1 MRRGGPRYEVVA
13 SFDTETSNYTYAD
26 GTGDTRRCA
35 WCVLYTVEDL
45 RSCGIRKYVPGAG
58 ETRFFR
64 SADETL
70 AYFEELIAW
79 GRARSVVPVI
89 VGYNLMFDLQTLLFA
104 LNAAHPMRATA
115 QSTTNAYVVDVLAE
129 EGSRVPLLRFWD
141 TFHLEMRG
149 LSAMGET
156 AGVKKLTGDWDYD
169 LLRTPETPLTD
180 EELGYAAHDV
190 RIIPAYLRY
199 LLEANAWMSASDL
212 ASQVM
217 TKTSIVRTFSKRE
230 IGGLS
235 YETRK
240 GNRVTLLSSFLQL
253 CNEEFWVDYDQYAL
267 QRACFRGGFT
277 FTAANF
283 ASQVVARVHSLD
295 ETSAHH
301 FLINGRQLPVGFRRV
316 SAKALQSVCNSIVGT
331 PLASVLA
338 SYDHPWLYGI
348 HARVRF
354 TGLRLREGSGFE
366 RWGIALVPQ
375 GKFALYE
382 APRTLD
388 SVPDSPRNET
398 AETDVKVSG
407 YRDTA
412 TNPTFAYSKLVSAD
426 VCELHVSEVELYAI
440 SRVYAW
446 DAMEAVAGEVAVS
459 WIVPPDYVTLQS
471 NVLFAQKQGMKALLK
486 SYREGKPFE
495 GEIDPRIPEA
505 IRAECMSGFASMDFL
520 ESYYQSTVKGMFN
533 GIYGVQAQNVMRP
546 DYKVEDGELVI
557 DDETRVTRENFHE
570 REPKR
575 KKVLYTYGLRIVGG
589 SRLQLV
595 LAIEML
601 WEAFGDSVRVVG
613 GDTDS
618 LKVSCDE
625 GVTAEMLM
633 DALEPLHDATRRAIA
648 RTQRR
653 VRECFPEYVA
663 DLEGVGEFEIENA
676 VPYDQHVEL
685 WNKARVTWDG
695 ERAHVTCA
703 GLSRP
708 RGEYTIEDAIG
719 DCVSAGMGFGEAVN
733 LCLGYNTFVGNS
745 VSHALERTR
754 PRASDRVR
762 LKVADYTG
770 AEREIDLPE
779 AICLYGAPRNVADT
793 TKRSNLCNVRY
804 LRAHGISVDTSEK
817 MVQCK
822 HVNGE
827 QMLMV
832 ERIGENGWERVI

>member
-1 MRRGGPRYEVVA
+1 MRRKGPRYEVVA
-13 SFDTETSNYTYAD
+13 SFDTETSNYSYTDAE
-26 GTGDTRRCA
+26 GDKRRAA
-35 WCVLYTVEDL
+35 WCVLYTFEDL

-58 ETRFFR
+58 DMHFLRHVHE
-64 SADETL
+64 AI
-70 AYFEELIAW
+70 AYLEELATW
-79 GRARSVVPVI
+79 GRERSVVPV
-89 VGYNLMFDLQTLLFA
+89 VAGYNLMFDLQTLLFA

-115 QSTTNAYVVDVLAE
+115 QSSTNAYVVDVLE
-129 EGSRVPLLRFWD
+129 DEDSKIPLLRFWD

-149 LSAMGET
+149 LLAMGET
-156 AGVKKLTGDWDYD
+156 AGVEKLVGDWDYD
-169 LLRTPETPLTD
+169 LLRTPETPLTP
-180 EELGYAAHDV
+180 EELEYAAHDV
-190 RIIPAYLRY
+190 HIIPAYLRY
-199 LLEANAWMSASDL
+199 LLEANAWMSAADL

-230 IGGLS
+230 IGNLS
-235 YETRK
+235 YETQR
-240 GNRVTLLSSFLQL
+240 GRRVTLLSSFLQL
-253 CNEEFWVDYDQYAL
+253 CSEEFWEDFDQYAL

-277 FTAANF
+277 FTAGAF
-283 ASQVVARVHSLD
+283 ASQVVRRVFSLD

-301 FLINGRQLPVGFRRV
+301 FLINGRQIPVGFRHVPR
-316 SAKALQSVCNSIVGT
+316 AALQAVCESIVDT
-331 PLASVLA
+331 TSESCLHC
-338 SYDHPWLYGI
+338 YDHPWIYGI

-354 TGLRLREGSGFE
+354 VNLRLREGSGFE

-382 APRTLD
+382 ASRVYD
-388 SVPDSPRNET
+388 SVPDSPRNEA
-398 AETDVKVSG
+398 AETDVKASG
-407 YRDTA
+407 YRDA
-412 TNPTFAYSKLVSAD
+412 AVNPTFAFSKLVRAD
-426 VCELHVSEVELYAI
+426 SCELHVSEVELYAI

-459 WIVPPDYVTLQS
+459 WITPPDYVTLQS

-486 SYREGKPFE
+486 SYREGEPFASD
-495 GEIDPRIPEA
+495 IDPRIPEA
-505 IRAECMSGFASMDFL
+505 IRAECMAGLASRDFL

-546 DYKVEDGELVI
+546 DYKIELGELEI
-557 DDETRVTRENFHE
+557 DDDTRVTRENFRE

-575 KKVLYTYGLRIVGG
+575 KKVLYSYGLRIVGG

-595 LAIEML
+595 LAIELL
-601 WEAFGDSVRVVG
+601 WEAFGDRVRVVG

-625 GVTAEMLM
+625 DVTAQMLV
-633 DALEPLHDATRRAIA
+633 DALEPLHDATRRAIE

-653 VRECFPEYVA
+653 VRECFPEYAVE
-663 DLEGVGEFEIENA
+663 LEGVGEFEVENA
-676 VPYDQHVEL
+676 TPYEEHVEL

-695 ERAHVTCA
+695 KRAHVTCA

-719 DCVSAGMGFGEAVN
+719 DCVKRGMAFGEAVN
-733 LCLGYNTFVGNS
+733 LCLGYNTFVDNS

-754 PRASDRVR
+754 PHAADRVR
-762 LKVADYTG
+762 LRVTDCTG
-770 AEREIDLPE
+770 EEREVDLPE
-779 AICLYGAPRNVADT
+779 AICLYGAPRNIADT

-804 LRAHGISVDTSEK
+804 LRDHGVSVDTAEK

-822 HVNGE
+822 CVNGV
-827 QMLMV
+827 QTLSV
-832 ERIGENGWERVI
+832 ERIGENGWERLV

>member
-13 SFDTETSNYTYAD
+13 SFDTETSNHSYTD
-26 GTGDTRRCA
+26 DTGDLRRCA
-35 WCVLYTVEDL
+35 WCVLYTFEDL

-58 ETRFFR
+58 DTRFFR
-64 SADETL
+64 HDHEAI
-70 AYFEELIAW
+70 AFIEELVAW
-79 GRARSVVPVI
+79 GRDRGVVPV
-89 VGYNLMFDLQTLLFA
+89 VAGYNLMFDLQTLLFA

-115 QSTTNAYVVDVLAE
+115 QSSTNAYVVDILAE
-129 EGSRVPLLRFWD
+129 EDSKVPLLRFWD

-156 AGVKKLTGDWDYD
+156 AGVRKLTGDWDYD

-180 EELGYAAHDV
+180 DELGYAAHDV
-190 RIIPAYLRY
+190 HIIPAYLRY
-199 LLEANAWMSASDL
+199 LLEANAWMSATDL

-235 YETRK
+235 YETQR
-240 GNRVTLLSSFLQL
+240 GRRVTLLSSFLQL
-253 CNEEFWVDYDQYAL
+253 CSEEFWEDFDQYAL
-267 QRACFRGGFT
+267 QHTCFRGGFT
-277 FTAANF
+277 FTAGAF
-283 ASQVVARVHSLD
+283 ASQVVRRVFSMD

-301 FLINGRQLPVGFRRV
+301 FLINGRQIPVGFRRV
-316 SAKALQSVCNSIVGT
+316 RPDALQSVCESIVGT
-331 PLASVLA
+331 PLGSVLD
-338 SYDHPWLYGI
+338 SYDHPWLYGL
-348 HARVRF
+348 HAHVRF
-354 TGLRLREGSGFE
+354 TNMRLREGSGFE

-382 APRTLD
+382 ANDARNPRGD
-388 SVPDSPRNET
+388 A
-398 AETDVKVSG
+398 AEEGVKVSG
-407 YRDTA
+407 YRDA
-412 TNPTFAYSKLVSAD
+412 AENPVFAFSKLVSAD
-426 VCELHVSEVELYAI
+426 SCELHVSEVELYAI

-446 DAMEAVAGEVAVS
+446 DEMEALMGEVAVS
-459 WIVPPDYVTLQS
+459 WVVPPDYVTLQS

-486 SYREGKPFE
+486 SYREGEPFE

-505 IRAECMSGFASMDFL
+505 IRAECMAGLASRDFL

-546 DYKVEDGELVI
+546 DYKVEQGELAI
-557 DDETRVTRENFHE
+557 DDDTRVTRENFEE
-570 REPKR
+570 RVPKR
-575 KKVLYTYGLRIVGG
+575 KKVLYSYGLRIVGG

-595 LAIEML
+595 LAIELL
-601 WEAFGDSVRVVG
+601 WEAFGDRVRVVG

-625 GVTAEMLM
+625 GVTSDMLV
-633 DALEPLHDATRRAIA
+633 DVLEPLHDATRRAIE

-653 VRECFPEYVA
+653 VRECFPDYAVG
-663 DLEGVGEFEIENA
+663 LEGVGEFEVENA

-695 ERAHVTCA
+695 SRAHVTCA

-719 DCVSAGMGFGEAVN
+719 DCVRAGMGFGEAVN
-733 LCLGYNTFVGNS
+733 LCLGYNTFVDNS

-754 PRASDRVR
+754 PHASDRVH
-762 LKVADYTG
+762 LTVVDHTG

-779 AICLYGAPRNVADT
+779 AICLYGAPRNIADT

-804 LRAHGISVDTSEK
+804 LRSHGLSVDTAEK

-822 HVNGE
+822 CVNGV
-827 QMLMV
+827 QTLTV

>member
-13 SFDTETSNYTYAD
+13 SFDTETSNYSYTD
-26 GTGDTRRCA
+26 EEGDTRRCA
-35 WCVLYTVEDL
+35 WCVLYTFEDL

-58 ETRFFR
+58 ETHFFR
-64 SADETL
+64 HDHEAIS
-70 AYFEELIAW
+70 FIEELATW
-79 GRARSVVPVI
+79 GRERGVVPV
-89 VGYNLMFDLQTLLFA
+89 VAGYNLMFDLQTLLFA

-115 QSTTNAYVVDVLAE
+115 QSSTNAYVVDLLAE
-129 EGSRVPLLRFWD
+129 EDSKIPLLRFWD

-169 LLRTPETPLTD
+169 LLRAPDTPLTD

-190 RIIPAYLRY
+190 HIIPAYLRY
-199 LLEANAWMSASDL
+199 LLEANAWMSAADL

-235 YETRK
+235 YETEVGR
-240 GNRVTLLSSFLQL
+240 RVTLLSSFLQL
-253 CNEEFWVDYDQYAL
+253 CSAEFWGDFDQYAL

-277 FTAANF
+277 FTAGAF
-283 ASQVVARVHSLD
+283 ASQLVRRVFSLD

-301 FLINGRQLPVGFRRV
+301 FLINGRQIPVGFQRV
-316 SAKALQSVCNSIVGT
+316 SGEALQAVCDSIVGT
-331 PLASVLA
+331 TRESCLYC
-338 SYDHPWLYGI
+338 YDHPWIYGI

-354 TGLRLREGSGFE
+354 ANLRLREGSGFE

-382 APRTLD
+382 APRVLD

-398 AETDVKVSG
+398 AEADVKASG

-412 TNPTFAYSKLVSAD
+412 INPTFAFSKLVSAD
-426 VCELHVSEVELYAI
+426 SCELHVSEAELYAI

-446 DAMEAVAGEVAVS
+446 DRMEAVSGEVAVK
-459 WIVPPDYVTLQS
+459 WITPPDYVTLQS

-486 SYREGKPFE
+486 SYREGEPFE

-505 IRAECMSGFASMDFL
+505 IRAECMAGLASRDFL

-546 DYKVEDGELVI
+546 DYKIESGELAI
-557 DDETRVTRENFHE
+557 DDDTRVTRENFNE

-575 KKVLYTYGLRIVGG
+575 KKVLYSYGLRIVGG

-595 LAIEML
+595 LAIELL
-601 WEAFGDSVRVVG
+601 WETFGDRVRVVG

-625 GVTAEMLM
+625 A
-633 DALEPLHDATRRAIA
+633 PLHDATRRAIE

-653 VRECFPEYVA
+653 VRECFPEYAVG
-663 DLEGVGEFEIENA
+663 LEGVGEFEVENA
-676 VPYDQHVEL
+676 VPYPEHVEL

-695 ERAHVTCA
+695 RRAHVTCA

-719 DCVSAGMGFGEAVN
+719 DCVAKGMDFGAAVN
-733 LCLGYNTFVGNS
+733 LCLGYNTFVDNS

-754 PRASDRVR
+754 PHAADRVR
-762 LKVADYTG
+762 LRVTDHTG
-770 AEREIDLPE
+770 EERVIDLPE

-804 LRAHGISVDTSEK
+804 LRSQGLDVDTSEK

-822 HVNGE
+822 CVNGV
-827 QMLMV
+827 QTLSV

>member
-13 SFDTETSNYTYAD
+13 SFDTETSNYTYTDAE
-26 GTGDTRRCA
+26 GDTRRCA
-35 WCVLYTVEDL
+35 WCVLYTFEDL

-64 SADETL
+64 HDHEAI
-70 AYFEELIAW
+70 AFIEELAAW
-79 GRARSVVPVI
+79 GRERGVVPV
-89 VGYNLMFDLQTLLFA
+89 VAGYNLMFDLQTLLFA
-104 LNAAHPMRATA
+104 LNAVHPMRATA
-115 QSTTNAYVVDVLAE
+115 QSSTNAYVVDLLAE
-129 EGSRVPLLRFWD
+129 EDSKIPLLRFWD

-169 LLRTPETPLTD
+169 LLRTPDTPLTD

-190 RIIPAYLRY
+190 HIIPAYLRY
-199 LLEANAWMSASDL
+199 LLEANAWMSATDL

-235 YETRK
+235 YETKAGR
-240 GNRVTLLSSFLQL
+240 RVTLLSSFLQL
-253 CNEEFWVDYDQYAL
+253 CSTEFWADFDQYAL

-277 FTAANF
+277 FTAGVF
-283 ASQVVARVHSLD
+283 ASQVVRRVFSLD

-301 FLINGRQLPVGFRRV
+301 FLINGRQIPVGFQRV
-316 SAKALQSVCNSIVGT
+316 SGEALQAVCESIVGT
-331 PLASVLA
+331 TRESCLYC
-338 SYDHPWLYGI
+338 YDHPWIYGI

-354 TGLRLREGSGFE
+354 VNLRLREGSGFE

-375 GKFALYE
+375 GKFALYQ
-382 APRTLD
+382 APRVLD

-398 AETDVKVSG
+398 AEVDVKASG

-412 TNPTFAYSKLVSAD
+412 INPTFAFSKLVSAD
-426 VCELHVSEVELYAI
+426 SCELHVSEAELYAI
-440 SRVYAW
+440 SRVYSW
-446 DAMEAVAGEVAVS
+446 DRMEAVSGEAAVK
-459 WIVPPDYVTLQS
+459 WVTPPDYVTLQS

-486 SYREGKPFE
+486 SYREGELFE

-505 IRAECMSGFASMDFL
+505 IRAECMAGLASRDFL
-520 ESYYQSTVKGMFN
+520 ESYYQSTLKGMFN

-546 DYKVEDGELVI
+546 DYKIELGELEI
-557 DDETRVTRENFHE
+557 DDDTRVTRENFRE

-575 KKVLYTYGLRIVGG
+575 KKVLYSYGLRIVGG

-595 LAIEML
+595 LAIELL
-601 WEAFGDSVRVVG
+601 WEALGDRVRVVG

-625 GVTAEMLM
+625 GVTAQMLM
-633 DALEPLHDATRRAIA
+633 DALEPLHDATRRAIE

-653 VRECFPEYVA
+653 VRECFPEYAVG
-663 DLEGVGEFEIENA
+663 LEGVGEFEVENA
-676 VPYDQHVEL
+676 VPYPEHVEL

-695 ERAHVTCA
+695 RRAHVTCA

-719 DCVSAGMGFGEAVN
+719 DCVRAGMGFGAAVN
-733 LCLGYNTFVGNS
+733 LCLGYNTFVDNS

-754 PRASDRVR
+754 PRAADRVR
-762 LKVADYTG
+762 LRVTDCAG
-770 AEREIDLPE
+770 EEREIDLPE

-804 LRAHGISVDTSEK
+804 LRSQGLDVDTSEK

-822 HVNGE
+822 CVNGV
-827 QMLMV
+827 QTLSV

>member
-1 MRRGGPRYEVVA
+1 MRRGGPRFEVVA
-13 SFDTETSNYTYAD
+13 SFDTETSNHSYVDSHGETQ
-26 GTGDTRRCA
+26 RCA
-35 WCVLYTVEDL
+35 WCVLYTIEDL
-45 RSCGIRKYVPGAG
+45 RSCGIRRYTPGAG
-58 ETRFFR
+58 ETHFFR
-64 SADETL
+64 HDHEAL
-70 AYFEELIAW
+70 AFFEELVEW
-79 GRARSVVPVI
+79 GRERGVVPV
-89 VGYNLMFDLQTLLFA
+89 VAGYNLMFDLQTLLFA

-115 QSTTNAYVVDVLAE
+115 QSSTNAYVVDLLAE
-129 EGSRVPLLRFWD
+129 EDSKIPLLRFWD

-169 LLRTPETPLTD
+169 LLRTPETPLTP
-180 EELGYAAHDV
+180 EELAYAAHDV
-190 RIIPAYLRY
+190 HIIPAYLRY
-199 LLEANAWMSASDL
+199 LLEANAWMSAADL
-212 ASQVM
+212 ACQVM

-230 IGGLS
+230 IGGLT
-235 YETRK
+235 YETQR

-253 CNEEFWVDYDQYAL
+253 CSAEFWGDFDQYAL

-277 FTAANF
+277 FTAANY
-283 ASQVVARVHSLD
+283 ASQVVERVFSLD

-301 FLINGRQLPVGFRRV
+301 FLINGRQIPVGFRRV
-316 SAKALQSVCNSIVGT
+316 PSEALQAVCESIVGT
-331 PLASVLA
+331 PLDSVLA
-338 SYDHPWLYGI
+338 AYDHPWLHGV

-354 TGLRLREGSGFE
+354 TRLRLREGSGFE
-366 RWGIALVPQ
+366 RWGIALIPQ

-398 AETDVKVSG
+398 AEADVKSAG
-407 YRDTA
+407 YRDAA
-412 TNPTFAYSKLVSAD
+412 TNPVFAFSKLVSAGA
-426 VCELHVSEVELYAI
+426 CELHVSEVELYAI
-440 SRVYAW
+440 SRVYEW
-446 DAMEAVAGEVAVS
+446 DSMEALEGEAAVS

-486 SYREGKPFE
+486 GYEEGVPYE

-505 IRAECMSGFASMDFL
+505 IRAECMTGLASRDFL

-546 DYKVEDGELVI
+546 DYKIEHGELEI
-557 DDETRVTRENFHE
+557 DDDTRVTRENFHE

-575 KKVLYTYGLRIVGG
+575 KKVLYSYGLRIVGG

-595 LAIEML
+595 LAIELL
-601 WEAFGDSVRVVG
+601 WGAFGDRVRVVG

-625 GVTAEMLM
+625 GVTAQMLM
-633 DALEPLHDATRRAIA
+633 DALEPLHDATRRAIG

-653 VRECFPEYVA
+653 VRECFPEYVVV
-663 DLEGVGEFEIENA
+663 LEGVGEFEAENE
-676 VPYDQHVEL
+676 VPYPLHVEL

-695 ERAHVTCA
+695 NRAHVTCA

-719 DCVSAGMGFGEAVN
+719 GCVAKGMGFGEAVS
-733 LCLGYNTFVGNS
+733 LCLGYNTLVDES

-754 PRASDRVR
+754 PRAADRVR
-762 LKVADYTG
+762 LTVTDYKG
-770 AEREIDLPE
+770 EERDIDLPA

-804 LRAHGISVDTSEK
+804 LRARGLCVDTAEK

-822 HVNGE
+822 SVNGV
-827 QMLMV
+827 QTLVV
-832 ERIGENGWERVI
+832 ERIGESGWERVI

>member
-1 MRRGGPRYEVVA
+1 MRRQGPRYEVVA
-13 SFDTETSNYTYAD
+13 SYDTETSNHSYVDAA
-26 GTGDTRRCA
+26 GDTHRCA
-35 WCVLYTVEDL
+35 WCVLYTFEDL
-45 RSCGIRKYVPGAG
+45 RSCGIRRYVPGAG
-58 ETRFFR
+58 ETRFLRHDHEAIAFI
-64 SADETL
+64 
-70 AYFEELIAW
+70 EELVEW
-79 GRARSVVPVI
+79 GRERGVVPV
-89 VGYNLMFDLQTLLFA
+89 VAGYNLMFDLQTLLFA

-115 QSTTNAYVVDVLAE
+115 QSSTNAYVVDLLAE
-129 EGSRVPLLRFWD
+129 EDSRVPLLRFWD

-156 AGVKKLTGDWDYD
+156 SGVKKLTGDWDYD
-169 LLRTPETPLTD
+169 LLRAPETPLTD

-190 RIIPAYLRY
+190 HIIPAYLRY
-199 LLEANAWMSASDL
+199 LLEANAWMSATDL
-212 ASQVM
+212 ACQVM
-217 TKTSIVRTFSKRE
+217 TKTSIVRTYSKRE

-235 YETRK
+235 YETKK
-240 GNRVTLLSSFLQL
+240 GRRVTLLASFLQL
-253 CNEEFWVDYDQYAL
+253 CAEEFWEDFDQYAL

-277 FTAANF
+277 FTAGRF
-283 ASQVVARVHSLD
+283 ASQVVHRVFSLD

-301 FLINGRQLPVGFRRV
+301 FLINGRQIPVGFRSVRTE
-316 SAKALQSVCNSIVGT
+316 ALQAVCESIVDT
-331 PLASVLA
+331 PLESVLEC
-338 SYDHPWLYGI
+338 YDRPWLYGV

-354 TGLRLREGSGFE
+354 SNLRLREGSGFE

-375 GKFALYE
+375 GKFALHE
-382 APRTLD
+382 ATDATNPRGD
-388 SVPDSPRNET
+388 A
-398 AETDVKVSG
+398 AEEDVKASG
-407 YRDTA
+407 YLDVAR
-412 TNPTFAYSKLVSAD
+412 NPTFAFSKLVSAD
-426 VCELHVSEVELYAI
+426 ECELHVSEVELYAI

-446 DAMEAVAGEVAVS
+446 DSMEAVAGEVSVS

-486 SYREGKPFE
+486 KYREGEPFT

-505 IRAECMSGFASMDFL
+505 IRAECMAGLASRDFL

-546 DYKVEDGELVI
+546 DYKVENGDLEV

-570 REPKR
+570 REPRR

-601 WEAFGDSVRVVG
+601 WEAFGDLVRVVG

-625 GVTAEMLM
+625 GVRARDLL
-633 DALEPLHDATRRAIA
+633 DALETLHEATRAA
-648 RTQRR
+648 LNRTQRR
-653 VRECFPEYVA
+653 VRECFPDYVA
-663 DLEGVGEFEIENA
+663 DLTGVGEFEAENA
-676 VPYDQHVEL
+676 TPYPLHVEL

-719 DCVSAGMGFGEAVN
+719 ECVARGLDFGEAVN
-733 LCLGYNTFVGNS
+733 LCLGYNTYVANS

-754 PRASDRVR
+754 PRAADRVR
-762 LKVADYTG
+762 LTVTDHMGET
-770 AEREIDLPE
+770 REIDLPE

-804 LRAHGISVDTSEK
+804 LRAHGIRVDTSEK
-817 MVQCK
+817 LVQCK
-822 HVNGE
+822 CVNGV
-827 QMLMV
+827 QTLMV
-832 ERIGENGWERVI
+832 ERIGESGWERVI

>member
-13 SFDTETSNYTYAD
+13 SFDTETSNYSYTDAE
-26 GTGDTRRCA
+26 GDTRRCA
-35 WCVLYTVEDL
+35 WCVLYTFEDL

-58 ETRFFR
+58 ETHFFR
-64 SADETL
+64 YDHEAIS
-70 AYFEELIAW
+70 FIEELAEW
-79 GRARSVVPVI
+79 GRERGVVPV
-89 VGYNLMFDLQTLLFA
+89 VAGYNLMFDLQTLLFA

-115 QSTTNAYVVDVLAE
+115 QSSTNAYVVDLLVE
-129 EGSRVPLLRFWD
+129 EDSKIPLLRFWD

-190 RIIPAYLRY
+190 HIIPAYLRY
-199 LLEANAWMSASDL
+199 LLEANAWMSATDL

-235 YETRK
+235 YETEGGR
-240 GNRVTLLSSFLQL
+240 RVTLLSSFFQL
-253 CNEEFWVDYDQYAL
+253 CSAEFWGDFDQYAL

-277 FTAANF
+277 FTAGAF
-283 ASQVVARVHSLD
+283 ASQLMRRVFSLD

-301 FLINGRQLPVGFRRV
+301 FLINGRQIPVGFQRV
-316 SAKALQSVCNSIVGT
+316 RGDALQAVCESIVGT
-331 PLASVLA
+331 TRDSCLYC
-338 SYDHPWLYGI
+338 YDHPWIYGI

-354 TGLRLREGSGFE
+354 VNLRLREGSGFE

-382 APRTLD
+382 APRVLD

-398 AETDVKVSG
+398 AEVDVKLSG

-412 TNPTFAYSKLVSAD
+412 INPTFAFSKLVSAES
-426 VCELHVSEVELYAI
+426 CELHVSEVELYAI
-440 SRVYAW
+440 SRVYSW
-446 DAMEAVAGEVAVS
+446 DRMEAVAGEVAVK
-459 WIVPPDYVTLQS
+459 WVTPPDYVTLQS

-486 SYREGKPFE
+486 SYHEGDPFE

-505 IRAECMSGFASMDFL
+505 IRAECMAGLASRYFL

-546 DYKVEDGELVI
+546 DYKIESGELAI
-557 DDETRVTRENFHE
+557 DDDTRVTRENFRE

-575 KKVLYTYGLRIVGG
+575 KKVLYSYGLRIVGG

-595 LAIEML
+595 LAIELL
-601 WEAFGDSVRVVG
+601 WETFGDSVRVVG

-625 GVTAEMLM
+625 GVTAQMLI
-633 DALEPLHDATRRAIA
+633 DALEPLHDATRRAIE

-653 VRECFPEYVA
+653 VRECFPEYTVE
-663 DLEGVGEFEIENA
+663 LEGVGEFEAENA
-676 VPYDQHVEL
+676 EPYPLHVEL

-695 ERAHVTCA
+695 RSAHVTCA

-719 DCVSAGMGFGEAVN
+719 ECVAKGMGFGEAVN
-733 LCLGYNTFVGNS
+733 LCLGYNTFVDNS

-754 PRASDRVR
+754 PHAADRVR
-762 LKVADYTG
+762 LRVTDHTG
-770 AEREIDLPE
+770 EEREIDLPE

-804 LRAHGISVDTSEK
+804 LRSQGLDVDTSEK

-822 HVNGE
+822 CVNGV
-827 QMLMV
+827 QTLSV
-832 ERIGENGWERVI
+832 ERIGENGWERVL

>member
-1 MRRGGPRYEVVA
+1 MRRHGPRCEVVA
-13 SFDTETSNYTYAD
+13 SFDTETSNYTYTD
-26 GTGDTRRCA
+26 ESGDTHRCA
-35 WCVLYTVEDL
+35 WCVLYTFEDL

-58 ETRFFR
+58 ETHFFR
-64 SADETL
+64 HDHEAIS
-70 AYFEELIAW
+70 FIEELIEW
-79 GRARSVVPVI
+79 GRERGVVPV
-89 VGYNLMFDLQTLLFA
+89 VAGYNLMFDLQTLLFA

-115 QSTTNAYVVDVLAE
+115 QSSTNAYVVDLLAE
-129 EGSRVPLLRFWD
+129 EDSKIPILRLWD
-141 TFHLEMRG
+141 TFHLEMGG
-149 LSAMGET
+149 LAAMGET

-169 LLRTPETPLTD
+169 LLRTPDTPLTD
-180 EELGYAAHDV
+180 DELGYAAHDTH
-190 RIIPAYLRY
+190 IIPAYLRY
-199 LLEANAWMSASDL
+199 LLEANAWMSATDL

-235 YETRK
+235 YETEK
-240 GNRVTLLSSFLQL
+240 GRRVTLLSSFLQL
-253 CNEEFWVDYDQYAL
+253 CAQEFWEDFDQYAL

-277 FTAANF
+277 FTAARF
-283 ASQVVARVHSLD
+283 ASRVVRRVYSLD

-301 FLINGRQLPVGFRRV
+301 FLINGRQVPVGFRRV
-316 SAKALQSVCNSIVGT
+316 TPEALQSVCDSIVST
-331 PLASVLA
+331 PLESLLEC
-338 SYDHPWLYGI
+338 YDHPWLYGV

-354 TGLRLREGSGFE
+354 RNLRLREGSGFE

-375 GKFALYE
+375 GKFALHE
-382 APRTLD
+382 ATDATNPRGD
-388 SVPDSPRNET
+388 A
-398 AETDVKVSG
+398 AEEDVKASG
-407 YRDTA
+407 YLDVAR
-412 TNPTFAYSKLVSAD
+412 NPTFAFSKLVSAD
-426 VCELHVSEVELYAI
+426 TCELHVSEVELHAI

-446 DAMEAVAGEVAVS
+446 DEMEAVSGEVAVS
-459 WIVPPDYVTLQS
+459 WVTPPDYVTLQS

-486 SYREGKPFE
+486 TYREGERFE

-505 IRAECMSGFASMDFL
+505 IRAECMAGLASRDFL

-546 DYKVEDGELVI
+546 DYKVENGDLEV
-557 DDETRVTRENFHE
+557 DDETRVTRDNFHE

-575 KKVLYTYGLRIVGG
+575 KKVLYSYGLRIVGG

-595 LAIEML
+595 LAIELL
-601 WEAFGDSVRVVG
+601 WETFGDRVRVVG

-625 GVTAEMLM
+625 GVTAQMLV
-633 DALEPLHDATRRAIA
+633 DALEPLHEATRRAIA

-653 VRECFPEYVA
+653 VREGFPEYAV
-663 DLEGVGEFEIENA
+663 DLEGVGEFEVENEE
-676 VPYDQHVEL
+676 PYPVHVEL

-695 ERAHVTCA
+695 HRAHVTCA

-719 DCVSAGMGFGEAVN
+719 DCVRAGMGFGEAVN
-733 LCLGYNTFVGNS
+733 LCLGYNTYVDNS

-754 PRASDRVR
+754 PRAADRVR
-762 LKVADYTG
+762 LTVTDHLGEA
-770 AEREIDLPE
+770 REIDLPE

-804 LRAHGISVDTSEK
+804 LRSQGFDVDTAEK

-822 HVNGE
+822 CVNGV
-827 QMLMV
+827 QTLSV
-832 ERIGENGWERVI
+832 ERIGESGWERVI

>member
-1 MRRGGPRYEVVA
+1 MRRQGPRYEVVA
-13 SFDTETSNYTYAD
+13 SYDTETSNYSCVDAA
-26 GTGDTRRCA
+26 GDAHRCA
-35 WCVLYTVEDL
+35 WCVLYTFEDL
-45 RSCGIRKYVPGAG
+45 RSCGVRRYAPGAG

-64 SADETL
+64 HDHEAI
-70 AYFEELIAW
+70 AFVEELVEW
-79 GRARSVVPVI
+79 GRERGVVPV
-89 VGYNLMFDLQTLLFA
+89 VAGYNLMFDLQTLLFA

-115 QSTTNAYVVDVLAE
+115 QSSTNAYVVDLLAE
-129 EGSRVPLLRFWD
+129 EDSKVPLLRFWD

-149 LSAMGET
+149 LAAMGET

-190 RIIPAYLRY
+190 HIIPAYLRH
-199 LLEANAWMSASDL
+199 LLEANAWMSATDL
-212 ASQVM
+212 ACQVM

-235 YETRK
+235 YETEGGR
-240 GNRVTLLSSFLQL
+240 RVTLLSSFLQL
-253 CNEEFWVDYDQYAL
+253 CAQEFWGDFDQYAL

-277 FTAANF
+277 FTAGRF
-283 ASQVVARVHSLD
+283 ASRVVRRVHSLD

-301 FLINGRQLPVGFRRV
+301 FLINGRQIPVGFRRA
-316 SAKALQSVCNSIVGT
+316 SREALQAVCESIAST
-331 PLASVLA
+331 PLESALM

-354 TGLRLREGSGFE
+354 SNLRLREGSGFE

-375 GKFALYE
+375 GKFALHE
-382 APRTLD
+382 ATDATNPRGD
-388 SVPDSPRNET
+388 A
-398 AETDVKVSG
+398 AEEDVKASG

-412 TNPTFAYSKLVSAD
+412 TNPVFAYSKLMSAD
-426 VCELHVSEVELYAI
+426 ACELHVSEAELYAI

-446 DAMEAVAGEVAVS
+446 DEMEALEGEVAVS

-486 SYREGKPFE
+486 TYREGEPFA

-505 IRAECMSGFASMDFL
+505 IRAECMAGLASRDFL

-546 DYKVEDGELVI
+546 DYKVELGELEI
-557 DDETRVTRENFHE
+557 DDDTRVTRENFHE

-595 LAIEML
+595 LAIELL
-601 WEAFGDSVRVVG
+601 WEAFGDHVRVVG

-625 GVTAEMLM
+625 GVTAHMLI

-653 VRECFPEYVA
+653 VRECFPDYSVS
-663 DLEGVGEFEIENA
+663 LEGVGEFEVENA
-676 VPYDQHVEL
+676 EPYPEHVEL

-719 DCVSAGMGFGEAVN
+719 ECVARGMGFGEAVS
-733 LCLGYNTFVGNS
+733 LCLGYNTFVDNS

-754 PRASDRVR
+754 PRAADRVR
-762 LKVADYTG
+762 LRVTDHLG
-770 AEREIDLPE
+770 DGHDIDLPE

-804 LRAHGISVDTSEK
+804 LRSQGLDVDVSEK

-822 HVNGE
+822 RVNGV

>member
-1 MRRGGPRYEVVA
+1 MRRQGSRYEVVA
-13 SFDTETSNYTYAD
+13 SFDTETSNYSYTD
-26 GTGDTRRCA
+26 SSGDTHRCA
-35 WCVLYTVEDL
+35 WCVLYIFEDL
-45 RSCGIRKYVPGAG
+45 RSCGIRKYVPGTG
-58 ETRFFR
+58 ETRFLRHDYESISFI
-64 SADETL
+64 
-70 AYFEELIAW
+70 EELIAW
-79 GRARSVVPVI
+79 GRERGVVPV
-89 VGYNLMFDLQTLLFA
+89 VAGYNLMFDLQTLLFA

-115 QSTTNAYVVDVLAE
+115 QSSTNAYVVDLLAE
-129 EGSRVPLLRFWD
+129 EDSKIPLLRFWD

-169 LLRTPETPLTD
+169 LLRTPDTPLTD

-190 RIIPAYLRY
+190 HIIPAYLRY
-199 LLEANAWMSASDL
+199 LLEANAWMSATDL

-235 YETRK
+235 YENEK
-240 GNRVTLLSSFLQL
+240 GGRVTLLSSFLKL
-253 CNEEFWVDYDQYAL
+253 CSEEFWEDFDQYAL

-277 FTAANF
+277 FTAARF
-283 ASQVVARVHSLD
+283 ASQVVRRVYSLD

-301 FLINGRQLPVGFRRV
+301 FLINGRQIPVGFRRV
-316 SAKALQSVCNSIVGT
+316 SRDALQAVCESIVST
-331 PLASVLA
+331 PLESALA

-354 TGLRLREGSGFE
+354 RNLRLREGSGFE

-375 GKFALYE
+375 GKFALHE
-382 APRTLD
+382 A
-388 SVPDSPRNET
+388 
-398 AETDVKVSG
+398 TD
-407 YRDTA
+407 A
-412 TNPTFAYSKLVSAD
+412 TNPRGDAAEEDVKESGYLDAARSPVFAFSKLVSAD

-446 DAMEAVAGEVAVS
+446 DEMEAVAGEVAVS

-471 NVLFAQKQGMKALLK
+471 NILFAQKQGMKALLK
-486 SYREGKPFE
+486 SYREGEPFE

-505 IRAECMSGFASMDFL
+505 IRAECMAGLASRDFL

-546 DYKVEDGELVI
+546 DYKIESGELEI
-557 DDETRVTRENFHE
+557 DDDTRVTRENFHE

-575 KKVLYTYGLRIVGG
+575 KKVLYSYGLRIVGG

-601 WEAFGDSVRVVG
+601 WDAFGERVRVVG

-625 GVTAEMLM
+625 GVTSQMLI

-653 VRECFPEYVA
+653 VRECFPEYAVG
-663 DLEGVGEFEIENA
+663 LEGVGEFEIENDM
-676 VPYDQHVEL
+676 PYPEHVEL

-695 ERAHVTCA
+695 SRAHVTCA

-719 DCVSAGMGFGEAVN
+719 DCVARGMSFGAAVN
-733 LCLGYNTFVGNS
+733 LCLGYNTYVDNS

-754 PRASDRVR
+754 PRAADHVR
-762 LKVADYTG
+762 LTVTDYLG
-770 AEREIDLPE
+770 DEREIDLPE

-804 LRAHGISVDTSEK
+804 LRSLGFDVDVSEK

-822 HVNGE
+822 CVNGV
-827 QMLMV
+827 QTLSV

>member
-13 SFDTETSNYTYAD
+13 SFDTETSNRTYTD
-26 GTGDTRRCA
+26 DLGDTRHCA
-35 WCVLYTVEDL
+35 WCVLYTFEDL

-58 ETRFFR
+58 VMHFLRHD
-64 SADETL
+64 DE
-70 AYFEELIAW
+70 AIAFIEELVAW
-79 GRARSVVPVI
+79 GRERGVVPV
-89 VGYNLMFDLQTLLFA
+89 VAGYNLMFDLQTLLFA
-104 LNAAHPMRATA
+104 LNAAHPMRAAA
-115 QSTTNAYVVDVLAE
+115 QSSTNAYVVDLLAE
-129 EGSRVPLLRFWD
+129 EDSKIPLLRFWD

-149 LSAMGET
+149 LAAMGET

-169 LLRTPETPLTD
+169 LLRTPDTPLTD

-190 RIIPAYLRY
+190 HIIPAYLRY
-199 LLEANAWMSASDL
+199 LLEANAWMSATDL
-212 ASQVM
+212 SSQVM

-235 YETRK
+235 YETQKGRK
-240 GNRVTLLSSFLQL
+240 VTLLASFLQL
-253 CNEEFWVDYDQYAL
+253 CAQEFWGDYDQYAL

-277 FTAANF
+277 FTAGAF
-283 ASQVVARVHSLD
+283 ASQVVRRVFSLD

-301 FLINGRQLPVGFRRV
+301 FLINGRQIPVGFRRASV
-316 SAKALQSVCNSIVGT
+316 AALQSVCESIVDT
-331 PLASVLA
+331 SRESVLA
-338 SYDHPWLYGI
+338 DYDHPWLYGV
-348 HARVRF
+348 HARVRL
-354 TGLRLREGSGFE
+354 TNLRLREGSGFK

-382 APRTLD
+382 ANDAGNPRGD
-388 SVPDSPRNET
+388 A
-398 AETDVKVSG
+398 AEEGVKASG

-412 TNPTFAYSKLVSAD
+412 TNPAFAFSKLVSAD
-426 VCELHVSEVELYAI
+426 VCELHVSEAELYAI

-446 DAMEAVAGEVAVS
+446 DEMEALEGEVAVS

-486 SYREGKPFE
+486 TYREGEPFA

-505 IRAECMSGFASMDFL
+505 IRAECMAGLASRDFL

-546 DYKVEDGELVI
+546 DYKVELGELEI
-557 DDETRVTRENFHE
+557 DDDTRVTRENFHQ

-575 KKVLYTYGLRIVGG
+575 KKVLYSYGLRIVGG

-595 LAIEML
+595 LAIELL
-601 WEAFGDSVRVVG
+601 WEIFGDRVRVVG

-625 GVTAEMLM
+625 GVTTRDLLV
-633 DALEPLHDATRRAIA
+633 ALEPLHEATRAA
-648 RTQRR
+648 LERTQRR
-653 VRECFPEYVA
+653 VRECFPDYVA
-663 DLEGVGEFEIENA
+663 DLAGVGEFEVENA
-676 VPYDQHVEL
+676 DPYPLHVEL

-719 DCVSAGMGFGEAVN
+719 DCVARGMDFGQAVS
-733 LCLGYNTFVGNS
+733 LCLGYNTLVDNS

-754 PRASDRVR
+754 PRARDRVR
-762 LKVADYTG
+762 LAVTDHLG
-770 AEREIDLPE
+770 VERAIDLPE

-804 LRAHGISVDTSEK
+804 LRAHGVSVDTAEK

-822 HVNGE
+822 CVNGV
-827 QMLMV
+827 QTLLV
-832 ERIGENGWERVI
+832 ERIGESGWERLI